1 MGMCVCV
8 WGGEELLE
16 NSLVGIGH
24 GGVKGLEGIGHSGAC
39 WRRPWKVSAMV
50 GLAGE
55 GPGRYRPWWG
65 LLEKAL
71 VGIVDIVDTCQ

>member
-1 MGMCVCV
+1 
-8 WGGEELLE
+8 
-16 NSLVGIGH
+16 
-24 GGVKGLEGIGHSGAC
+24 
-39 WRRPWKVSAMV
+39 MV

-71 VGIVDIVDTCQ
+71 EGIGHGGVKGLEGIGHGGACWRRPW